1 MAAHRERGHE
11 PLDLRTLD
19 LAPGEARELEVPLAI
34 GPLVIG
40 GEPYRT
46 EPAEPAG
53 RLEVSQSASGR
64 HFRLRFAAGLVGPC
78 WRCLAESRIHL
89 RPDVRDYAAFGR
101 AAHAP
106 WDEDLD
112 CEYLEGD
119 ALDVSAMARDA
130 LVDLVPPTILCR
142 EECAGL
148 CPTCGA
154 DLNAGSCSCPP
165 PAGDSR
171 WDALR
176 DLASRLQRESS

>member
-1 MAAHRERGHE
+1 MAAHRERGLD

-19 LAPGEARELEVPLAI
+19 LAPGEARELQIPLAV
-34 GPLVIG
+34 GRLVIG

-64 HFRLRFAAGLVGPC
+64 HFRLRFAADLIGPC
-78 WRCLAESRIHL
+78 WRCLAEARIHL
-89 RPDVRDYAAFGR
+89 EPDIRDYAAFGR
-101 AAHAP
+101 GPQAP
-106 WDEDLD
+106 YDEDLD
-112 CEYLEGD
+112 CEYLDGD
-119 ALDVSAMARDA
+119 GLDAGAMARDA
-130 LVDLVPPTILCR
+130 LIDLFPARILCR
-142 EECAGL
+142 DDCAGL

-154 DLNAGSCSCPP
+154 DLNAGSCDCGP

-176 DLASRLQRESS
+176 ELAWRLQKEAS